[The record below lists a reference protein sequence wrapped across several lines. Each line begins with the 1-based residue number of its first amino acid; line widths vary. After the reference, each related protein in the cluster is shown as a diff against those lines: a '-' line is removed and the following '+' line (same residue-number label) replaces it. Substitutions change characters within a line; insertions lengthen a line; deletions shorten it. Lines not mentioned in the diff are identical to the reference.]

1 MCEGYDRYPV
11 FINRTKEGLVK
22 RKPFEEAKRPQD
34 DLSWSAPLQQRSYP
48 CIQKPVPDSV
58 PLQPKHAAAYEAQ
71 LISTFWEHWSPK
83 QSAQSGCQVPWLQQT
98 LSLPNPSPA
107 LRLSL
112 KALAMSR
119 LGWFH
124 RDGALT
130 LSGRTLYGQALQVI
144 QKALYDETTMWQDE
158 TLASGNILSA
168 YEVCTS
174 SPKLALDVE
183 LSKAG

>member
-1 MCEGYDRYPV
+1 MCEGYARYPV
-11 FINRTKEGLVK
+11 FINRTKEGIVK
-22 RKPFEEAKRPQD
+22 RKPFEEAKPSQD
-34 DLSWSAPLQQRSYP
+34 DLSWSAPLMPSFAAPKVVQQSSYP
-48 CIQKPVPDSV
+48 CIQTPVPDSV

-83 QSAQSGCQVPWLQQT
+83 QSAQRGCQVPWLQQT
-98 LSLPNPSPA
+98 LSLPDPSPA

-119 LGWFH
+119 LGWIH

-158 TLASGNILSA
+158 TLASGNILSV
-168 YEVCTS
+168 YEVGTS
-174 SPKLALDVE
+174 S
-183 LSKAG
+183 

>member
-1 MCEGYDRYPV
+1 MCEGYARYPV
-11 FINRTKEGLVK
+11 FINRTREGIVK

-34 DLSWSAPLQQRSYP
+34 DPSSSAPFMPSFAAPKVVQQSSYP

-83 QSAQSGCQVPWLQQT
+83 QSAQSGCQVPWLQQA
-98 LSLPNPSPA
+98 LSLPDPSSA

-119 LGWFH
+119 LGWIH
-124 RDGALT
+124 RDSALT
-130 LSGRTLYGQALQVI
+130 LSGRALYGQALQVI

-158 TLASGNILSA
+158 TLASGNILSI
-168 YEVCTS
+168 YEVGTPS
-174 SPKLALDVE
+174 
-183 LSKAG
+183 